1 MLQIETVYRW
11 GFREVIKNET
21 VVKLFCAKL
30 GFLCWS
36 SFAVLASST
45 VLPAGSPTYSCG
57 VRLAFDSDDK
67 GSIANYLL
75 TLQIKNTTGRDV
87 RGVSVIYKN
96 PDQKIIGNSMLYCTN
111 GQGLVP
117 PGSYG
122 ECSRNLQKVDGAY
135 VTSFGVDRWT
145 DIVNSQLSQ
154 MNSIAYCDVIGFV
167 Y

>member
-1 MLQIETVYRW
+1 VFW
-11 GFREVIKNET
+11 
-21 VVKLFCAKL
+21 A
-30 GFLCWS
+30 
-36 SFAVLASST
+36 ASTIFFS
-45 VLPAGSPTYSCG
+45 VDAGQADTKTYSCG
-57 VRLAFDSDDK
+57 VRLSFDSDEK
-67 GSIANYLL
+67 GSIANYFLM
-75 TLQIKNTTGRDV
+75 LQIKNNTGRDV

-96 PDQKIIGNSMLYCTN
+96 LDQKIIGNSMLRCTN
-111 GQGLVP
+111 GQGLIP
-117 PGSYG
+117 QGSFG

>member
-1 MLQIETVYRW
+1 
-11 GFREVIKNET
+11 
-21 VVKLFCAKL
+21 VKL
-30 GFLCWS
+30 S
-36 SFAVLASST
+36 
-45 VLPAGSPTYSCG
+45 
-57 VRLAFDSDDK
+57 FDSDEK
-67 GSIANYLL
+67 GSIANYFL
-75 TLQIKNTTGRDV
+75 TLQIKNNTGRDV

-96 PDQKIIGNSMLYCTN
+96 LDQKIIGNSMLHCTN

>member
-1 MLQIETVYRW
+1 MYFVR
-11 GFREVIKNET
+11 
-21 VVKLFCAKL
+21 
-30 GFLCWS
+30 
-36 SFAVLASST
+36 FAVLLVFWTAPTIFFSADA
-45 VLPAGSPTYSCG
+45 VLAGTKTYSCG
-57 VRLAFDSDDK
+57 VKLSFDSDEK
-67 GSIANYLL
+67 GSIANYFL
-75 TLQIKNTTGRDV
+75 TLQIKNNTGRDV

-96 PDQKIIGNSMLYCTN
+96 LDQKIIGNSMLHCTN

>member
-1 MLQIETVYRW
+1 M
-11 GFREVIKNET
+11 
-21 VVKLFCAKL
+21 
-30 GFLCWS
+30 
-36 SFAVLASST
+36 
-45 VLPAGSPTYSCG
+45 
-57 VRLAFDSDDK
+57 
-67 GSIANYLL
+67 
-75 TLQIKNTTGRDV
+75 LQIKNNTGRDV

-96 PDQKIIGNSMLYCTN
+96 LDQKIIGNSMLRCTN
-111 GQGLVP
+111 GQGLIP
-117 PGSYG
+117 PGSFG

>member
-1 MLQIETVYRW
+1 MFWTAPTIFFATD
-11 GFREVIKNET
+11 
-21 VVKLFCAKL
+21 
-30 GFLCWS
+30 
-36 SFAVLASST
+36 AVLAGT
-45 VLPAGSPTYSCG
+45 KTYSCG
-57 VRLAFDSDDK
+57 VRLSFDSDEK
-67 GSIANYLL
+67 GSLANYVL
-75 TLQIKNTTGRDV
+75 TLQIKNSTGRDV

-96 PDQKIIGNSMLYCTN
+96 LDQKTIGNSMLHCTN

-117 PGSYG
+117 PGSYR
-122 ECSRNLQKVDGAY
+122 ECARNLQKVDGAY